1 MVEVIT
7 IAAKVMSN
15 DLENTVKRKSTNL
28 LLRIVLLAMK
38 SGILPLIDF
47 VADYQN
53 VGKYSRG
60 VIIKQ

>member
-15 DLENTVKRKSTNL
+15 NLENTVKRKSTNL

-53 VGKYSRG
+53 VGKYSLG